1 MDQFK
6 EDLKVLEIDE
16 AKVDNVAI
24 REVIKAYRKKAFRVH
39 PDTSGYES
47 TADFQ
52 CLSNAYERALK
63 VLVERSKATKPKEN
77 DVAEKTEN
85 DEETFIKETFDRI
98 NFPKKNTYRFTV
110 ASKYVKIL
118 T

>member
-24 REVIKAYRKKAFRVH
+24 REVVKAYRKKAFRVH

-63 VLVERSKATKPKEN
+63 VLVER
-77 DVAEKTEN
+77 
-85 DEETFIKETFDRI
+85 
-98 NFPKKNTYRFTV
+98 
-110 ASKYVKIL
+110 
-118 T
+118 

>member
-6 EDLKVLEIDE
+6 EDLKILEIDE
-16 AKVDNVAI
+16 ANEDI

-47 TADFQ
+47 TAVFQ

-63 VLVERSKATKPKEN
+63 VLVERSKATKPK
-77 DVAEKTEN
+77 
-85 DEETFIKETFDRI
+85 
-98 NFPKKNTYRFTV
+98 KK
-110 ASKYVKIL
+110 
-118 T
+118 